1 MMTIIVT
8 SVLLGV
14 IYEIV
19 QYVRKTE
26 VDAKVDSK
34 EGN

>member
-8 SVLLGV
+8 SVLFGV

-26 VDAKVDSK
+26 GDAKVDSK